1 MNVSH
6 NNTLSVGRVNDYII
20 LNTNR
25 LVFNLVGFFF
35 LLVFV
40 LRLVPNIT
48 WFSRFFNLDRSFGF
62 RLRLFGKNSIVTYV
76 FNATFNI
83 IAVILGVPMLSV
95 NGTLVPMQNLRPAK
109 SHLQLYYIILCRIHL
124 ANGGNLTL

>member
-48 WFSRFFNLDRSFGF
+48 
-62 RLRLFGKNSIVTYV
+62 
-76 FNATFNI
+76 
-83 IAVILGVPMLSV
+83 
-95 NGTLVPMQNLRPAK
+95 
-109 SHLQLYYIILCRIHL
+109 
-124 ANGGNLTL
+124 